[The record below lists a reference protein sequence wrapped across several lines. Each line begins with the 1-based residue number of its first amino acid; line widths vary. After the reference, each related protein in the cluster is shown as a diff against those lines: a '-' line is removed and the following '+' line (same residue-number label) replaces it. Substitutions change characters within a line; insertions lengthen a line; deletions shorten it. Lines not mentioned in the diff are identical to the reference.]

1 MVLQVKDVSELAGVS
16 VRTLHHYDAIG
27 LLTPSS
33 TTTAGYRIYSERD
46 LELLQQIMFF
56 KEIGFSLQEVKEI
69 LDSPGFNRTKALQAH
84 RELLMEKR
92 ERIDRMIR
100 TVDNTIQ
107 SIEGGLQMEK
117 KTLFDGFNR
126 EKIKEQQE
134 KYGEEAR
141 QKYGQEI
148 VEAAEQ
154 RINSYSDEKLTHMNK
169 SFEDIYNAIAARM
182 DYGPSDPEAQEG
194 VQAWH
199 EFIKDGHF
207 ECTLAI
213 FRGLGDMYVADERFT
228 ANIDKFKPGLAQFM
242 KEAMNIY
249 CDRMEGK
256 TNS

>member
-69 LDSPGFNRTKALQAH
+69 LESPGFNRTKALQAH

-92 ERIDRMIR
+92 ERVDRMIR

-107 SIEGGLQMEK
+107 SIEGGKKMENNAMFEG
-117 KTLFDGFNR
+117 FDRN
-126 EKIKEQQE
+126 KIKEQQE

-141 QKYGQEI
+141 QKYGKEI
-148 VEAAEQ
+148 VDAAEQ

-169 SFEDIYNAIAARM
+169 SFEDIYTAIAARM
-182 DYGPSDPEAQEG
+182 DYGPSDPKAQEG
-194 VQAWH
+194 VRAWH

-207 ECTLAI
+207 ECTLEM

-249 CDRMEGK
+249 CDRMESK